1 MTMRASAVPCAHFFG
16 GLPGYRVVGEA
27 CDGMEAVEGCR
38 ASAPDVALLDI
49 QMPLLDGVSVARQ
62 VLADRA
68 AKCVIILTAVQ
79 RPGAHRARTGVRG
92 AGYLT
97 KPFEAEKILPTIE
110 LCIARSKEYYLLN
123 KEYQH
128 LSRRCQN
135 REPIDQAKLLL
146 METRGMREDEAY
158 QYIRE
163 LSRRK
168 GMSMARVASYLL
180 AQQEER
186 HD

>member
-1 MTMRASAVPCAHFFG
+1 M
-16 GLPGYRVVGEA
+16 
-27 CDGMEAVEGCR
+27 
-38 ASAPDVALLDI
+38 
-49 QMPLLDGVSVARQ
+49 
-62 VLADRA
+62 
-68 AKCVIILTAVQ
+68 
-79 RPGAHRARTGVRG
+79 
-92 AGYLT
+92 
-97 KPFEAEKILPTIE
+97 
-110 LCIARSKEYYLLN
+110 
-123 KEYQH
+123 
-128 LSRRCQN
+128 
-135 REPIDQAKLLL
+135 

>member
-1 MTMRASAVPCAHFFG
+1 MKIRPIFKTIDIFSFIQFLSRQTNYIIKFF
-16 GLPGYRVVGEA
+16 
-27 CDGMEAVEGCR
+27 
-38 ASAPDVALLDI
+38 LLK
-49 QMPLLDGVSVARQ
+49 
-62 VLADRA
+62 VL
-68 AKCVIILTAVQ
+68 
-79 RPGAHRARTGVRG
+79 
-92 AGYLT
+92 YLV
-97 KPFEAEKILPTIE
+97 
-110 LCIARSKEYYLLN
+110 YYLLN